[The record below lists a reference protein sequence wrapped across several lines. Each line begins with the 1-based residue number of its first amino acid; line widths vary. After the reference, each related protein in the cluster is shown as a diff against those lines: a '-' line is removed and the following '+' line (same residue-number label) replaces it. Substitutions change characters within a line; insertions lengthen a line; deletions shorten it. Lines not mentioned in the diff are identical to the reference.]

1 MTTQSS
7 GHYNKGIRSRKE
19 ILELARVYLNN
30 EGISVTIGDIAQHLE
45 ITHGKFSHHFPTK
58 DALFIGIAKEY
69 ECRLTDLI
77 KETAVGSRNF
87 TEVIELFS
95 LVLDLQAEFRCIF
108 FYIAAKSARRD
119 PWIDYNSQ
127 TFEQN
132 RQVIVRRLKQ
142 LVAAGVLSKSILLPA
157 PLEIFIFQYTN
168 LLTTWFINAVILY
181 PNYDF
186 AQIKPIVLGAV
197 ISTYQPYITEKGLK
211 EVRKALKAKQWKGRS

>member
-1 MTTQSS
+1 MTQQSS
-7 GHYNKGIRSRKE
+7 GHYDKGIRSKRE

-30 EGISVTIGDIAQHLE
+30 EGISVTIGDIARHLE

-69 ECRLTDLI
+69 ECRIAELI
-77 KETAVGSRNF
+77 KETAVGPENF
-87 TEVIELFS
+87 TEVIDLFS
-95 LVLDLQAEFRCIF
+95 DVLDLQAEFRCIF

-142 LVAAGVLSKSILLPA
+142 LVAAGVLSDGILLPR

-181 PNYDF
+181 PNSDYT
-186 AQIKPIVLGAV
+186 QIKPVVLGAV
-197 ISTYQPYITEKGLK
+197 ISTYQPYITDKGLQEIK
-211 EVRKALKAKQWKGRS
+211 KAFEDKDGKS